1 MNSSKVPRWRMVGSS
16 ILSALVVGAGAM
28 AAEAVPQR
36 DAQALFPA
44 ADHAG
49 RVGVARKTKPVDARP
64 AVAGEVIVTV
74 IAGEGEET
82 RSKPAE
88 AGDWVVRNR
97 CPVTGDEQY
106 LVKAA
111 KFGERYAGPTG
122 EPDAAGWREFQPRG
136 PELRFF
142 TVGPDEGAFTFTA
155 PWGEAMVARPGDAIV
170 QDPKRTTDTY
180 RVARDSFTCTYE
192 ILTQPQRS

>member
-1 MNSSKVPRWRMVGSS
+1 M
-16 ILSALVVGAGAM
+16 
-28 AAEAVPQR
+28 
-36 DAQALFPA
+36 
-44 ADHAG
+44 
-49 RVGVARKTKPVDARP
+49 
-64 AVAGEVIVTV
+64 TV

-88 AGDWVVRNR
+88 VGDWVIRNR
-97 CPVTGDEQY
+97 CPVTGDDQS

-111 KFGERYAGPTG
+111 NSANATPARRASPMPPAVAASSRPAPAG
-122 EPDAAGWREFQPRG
+122 AGQS
-136 PELRFF
+136 F

-192 ILTQPQRS
+192 ILTQPSRS

>member
-1 MNSSKVPRWRMVGSS
+1 
-16 ILSALVVGAGAM
+16 M
-28 AAEAVPQR
+28 AADAVPQR
-36 DAQALFPA
+36 DAQALFAA
-44 ADHAG
+44 ADQAG
-49 RVGVARKTKPVDARP
+49 RVGVARKTRPVDARP
-64 AVAGEVIVTV
+64 AVAGEVVVTV

-122 EPDAAGWREFQPRG
+122 EPDADGWREFQPRG

-180 RVARDSFTCTYE
+180 RVARNSFTCTYE